1 MSAGQSDDAMRR
13 RCLVLDKQRL
23 ADVDEKHARV
33 RTLLTASGADALLL
47 QDPAN
52 IAWFTAGADPAR
64 SAAEGCQTSL
74 FVTDDARLFATNAVD
89 SAQLFEREAFG
100 LGFQLKQREWFQPH
114 CALVEDLCRGRKMV
128 SDSGFEGTRSVAKDV
143 VRLRRPLTDLEVDRI
158 RRLSKVLVHAVEIS
172 AGHIRP
178 GVSEASVAGEL
189 SHRLIRRTVMPVR
202 IQVCADG
209 RNVRYRHWSYS
220 EDPIESY
227 ATISCV
233 AKRWGLH
240 VAVSR
245 TVCLNQVPE
254 ELWAAHQKAVLI
266 HATGMYFSRAGQQL
280 KDIWRKVR
288 RIYDKFGMPTEW
300 QLADQAEIIGY
311 RAMEHQLTPDSDYEL
326 EAPTAMYWHP
336 GVSASVTG
344 DTILVLPGGCEIV
357 TRSAVWPQLRVQ
369 VKGHD
374 VPCCGLL
381 LIQEDSAPE
390 ICEKNSPEKTAALFM
405 GLHLPDDDT
414 DGSRMDSIWELDMS
428 LHPSVF
434 EESETRPNQTARAET
449 SDRTAVPERSRAG
462 CRFP

>member
-1 MSAGQSDDAMRR
+1 MSAGQSDEAVRR
-13 RCLVLDKQRL
+13 RCLVLDKHRL

-33 RTLLTASGADALLL
+33 RTLLEATGADALLL
-47 QDPAN
+47 QDHAN

-64 SAAEGCQTSL
+64 YTMEGCQTSL

-114 CALVEDLCRGRKMV
+114 AALVEDLCRGRKVV
-128 SDSGFEGTRSVAKDV
+128 SDSGVEGTRNVVKDI
-143 VRLRRPLTDLEVDRI
+143 VRLRQPLTDLEVDRI

-189 SHRLIRRTVMPVR
+189 SHRLIRRTVTPVR

-209 RNVRYRHWSYS
+209 RNIRYRHWSYS

-227 ATISCV
+227 ATVSCI

-254 ELWAAHQKAVLI
+254 ELWEAHKKAVLI
-266 HATGMYFSRAGQQL
+266 HATGMYFSRTGQKL
-280 KDIWRKVR
+280 KDVWPKVR
-288 RIYDKFGMPTEW
+288 RIYDKLGMPTEW

-311 RAMEHQLTPDSDYEL
+311 RAMEHQLTPDSEYEL
-326 EAPTAMYWHP
+326 QAPTAMYWHP
-336 GVSASVTG
+336 GIEAALPG
-344 DTILVLPGGCEIV
+344 DTILIMPGGCEIV
-357 TRSAVWPQLRVQ
+357 TKSSVWPQLRVQ

-374 VPCCGLL
+374 VSCCGLL
-381 LIQEDSAPE
+381 LIRD
-390 ICEKNSPEKTAALFM
+390 EKTAETSERDDAAKTPGVFA
-405 GLHLPDDDT
+405 GLELPDDDS

-428 LHPSVF
+428 SHQSVF
-434 EESETRPNQTARAET
+434 DESESEYSEESVL
-449 SDRTAVPERSRAG
+449 D
-462 CRFP
+462 

>member
-1 MSAGQSDDAMRR
+1 MSAGQSDEAVRR
-13 RCLVLDKQRL
+13 RCLVLDKHRL

-33 RTLLTASGADALLL
+33 RTLLEATGADALLL
-47 QDPAN
+47 QDHAN

-64 SAAEGCQTSL
+64 CTMEGCQTSL

-114 CALVEDLCRGRKMV
+114 AALVEDLCRGRKVV
-128 SDSGFEGTRSVAKDV
+128 SDSGVEGTRNVVKDI
-143 VRLRRPLTDLEVDRI
+143 VRLRQPLTDLEVDRI

-189 SHRLIRRTVMPVR
+189 SHRLIRRTVTPVR

-209 RNVRYRHWSYS
+209 RNIRYRHWSYS

-227 ATISCV
+227 ATVSCI

-254 ELWAAHQKAVLI
+254 ELWEAHKKAVLI
-266 HATGMYFSRAGQQL
+266 HATGMYFSRTGQKL
-280 KDIWRKVR
+280 KDVWPKVR
-288 RIYDKFGMPTEW
+288 RIYDKLGMPTEW

-311 RAMEHQLTPDSDYEL
+311 RAMEHQLTPDSEYEL
-326 EAPTAMYWHP
+326 QAPTAMYWHP
-336 GVSASVTG
+336 GIEAALPG
-344 DTILVLPGGCEIV
+344 DTILIMPGGCEIV
-357 TRSAVWPQLRVQ
+357 TKSSVWPQLRVQ

-374 VPCCGLL
+374 VSCCGLL
-381 LIQEDSAPE
+381 LIRD
-390 ICEKNSPEKTAALFM
+390 EKTAETSERDDAAKTPGVFA
-405 GLHLPDDDT
+405 GLELPDDDS

-428 LHPSVF
+428 SHQSVF
-434 EESETRPNQTARAET
+434 DESESEYSEESVL
-449 SDRTAVPERSRAG
+449 D
-462 CRFP
+462 

>member
-1 MSAGQSDDAMRR
+1 MSAGEVDDAMRR

-33 RTLLTASGADALLL
+33 RTLLTAVGADALLL
-47 QDPAN
+47 QDHAN
-52 IAWFTAGADPAR
+52 IAWFAAGADPAR
-64 SAAEGCQTSL
+64 CMAEGCQTSL

-114 CALVEDLCRGRKMV
+114 SALVEDLCRGRKVV
-128 SDSGFEGTRSVAKDV
+128 SDSGVDGIRSVAKDV
-143 VRLRRPLTDLEVDRI
+143 ARLRQPLTELEVDRI

-189 SHRLIRRTVMPVR
+189 SHRLIRRTVTPVR

-227 ATISCV
+227 ATVSCV

-245 TVCLNQVPE
+245 TVCLNQVPDA
-254 ELWAAHQKAVLI
+254 LWAAHQKAVLM
-266 HATGMYFSRAGQQL
+266 HATGMYFSRTGQRL
-280 KDIWRKVR
+280 KDIWPKVR
-288 RIYDKFGMPTEW
+288 RIYDKSGMPTEW

-311 RAMEHQLTPDSDYEL
+311 RAMEHQLTPDSEYEL
-326 EAPTAMYWHP
+326 VAPTAMHWHP
-336 GVSASVTG
+336 GVNAALTG
-344 DTILVLPGGCEIV
+344 DTILVMPGGCEIV

-369 VKGHD
+369 VKHHN
-374 VPCCGLL
+374 VSCCGLL
-381 LIQEDSAPE
+381 LIQ
-390 ICEKNSPEKTAALFM
+390 NEKTQKKNRDDEAAKTPELFA
-405 GLHLPDDDT
+405 GLNLPDDDS

-428 LHPSVF
+428 AHQSVF
-434 EESETRPNQTARAET
+434 GKSESEYSEQ
-449 SDRTAVPERSRAG
+449 SVLD
-462 CRFP
+462 

>member
-1 MSAGQSDDAMRR
+1 MSAGQSDEAVRR
-13 RCLVLDKQRL
+13 RCLVLDKHRL

-33 RTLLTASGADALLL
+33 RTLLEATGADALLL
-47 QDPAN
+47 QDHAN

-64 SAAEGCQTSL
+64 CTMEGCQTSL

-114 CALVEDLCRGRKMV
+114 AALVEDLCRGRKVV
-128 SDSGFEGTRSVAKDV
+128 SDSGVEGTRNVAKDI
-143 VRLRRPLTDLEVDRI
+143 VRLRQPLTDLEVDRI

-189 SHRLIRRTVMPVR
+189 SHRLIRRTVTPVR

-209 RNVRYRHWSYS
+209 RNIRYRHWSYS

-227 ATISCV
+227 ATVSCI

-254 ELWAAHQKAVLI
+254 ELWEAHKKAVLI
-266 HATGMYFSRAGQQL
+266 HATGMYFSRTGQKL
-280 KDIWRKVR
+280 KDVWPKVR
-288 RIYDKFGMPTEW
+288 RIYDKLGMPTEW

-311 RAMEHQLTPDSDYEL
+311 RAMEHQLTPDSEYEL
-326 EAPTAMYWHP
+326 QAPTAMYWHP
-336 GVSASVTG
+336 GIEAALPG
-344 DTILVLPGGCEIV
+344 DTILIMPGGCEIV
-357 TRSAVWPQLRVQ
+357 TKSSVWPQLRVQ

-374 VPCCGLL
+374 VSCCGLL
-381 LIQEDSAPE
+381 LIRD
-390 ICEKNSPEKTAALFM
+390 EKTAETSERDDAAKTPGVFA
-405 GLHLPDDDT
+405 GLELPDDDS

-428 LHPSVF
+428 SHQSVF
-434 EESETRPNQTARAET
+434 DESESEYSEESVL
-449 SDRTAVPERSRAG
+449 D
-462 CRFP
+462 

>member
-1 MSAGQSDDAMRR
+1 MSAGQSDEAVRR

-33 RTLLTASGADALLL
+33 RTLLAATGADALLL
-47 QDPAN
+47 QDHAN

-64 SAAEGCQTSL
+64 CTIEGCQTSL
-74 FVTDDARLFATNAVD
+74 FVTEDARLFATNAVD

-114 CALVEDLCRGRKMV
+114 AALVEDLCRGRKVV
-128 SDSGFEGTRSVAKDV
+128 SDSGVEGTRNVAKDI
-143 VRLRRPLTDLEVDRI
+143 VRLRQPLTDLEVDRI

-172 AGHIRP
+172 AGHIRR

-189 SHRLIRRTVMPVR
+189 SHRLIRRTVTPVR

-209 RNVRYRHWSYS
+209 RNIRYRHWSYS
-220 EDPIESY
+220 EDPIEQY
-227 ATISCV
+227 ATVSCI

-254 ELWAAHQKAVLI
+254 ELWEAHKKAVLM
-266 HATGMYFSRAGQQL
+266 HATGMYFSRTGRKL
-280 KDIWRKVR
+280 KDVWSKVR

-311 RAMEHQLTPDSDYEL
+311 RAMEHQLTPDSEYEL
-326 EAPTAMYWHP
+326 QAPTAMYWHP
-336 GVSASVTG
+336 GIGAALAG
-344 DTILVLPGGCEIV
+344 DTILIMPGGCEIV
-357 TRSAVWPQLRVQ
+357 TKSSVWPQLRVQ

-374 VPCCGLL
+374 VSCCGLL
-381 LIQEDSAPE
+381 LIRD
-390 ICEKNSPEKTAALFM
+390 EKAAETSHREEAAKTPSIFT
-405 GLHLPDDDT
+405 GLNLPDDDS
-414 DGSRMDSIWELDMS
+414 DGSRMDSIWEMDLS
-428 LHPSVF
+428 SHQSVF
-434 EESETRPNQTARAET
+434 DESESEYSEESVL
-449 SDRTAVPERSRAG
+449 D
-462 CRFP
+462 

>member
-1 MSAGQSDDAMRR
+1 MSAGQADDAMRR
-13 RCLVLDKQRL
+13 RCLILDKQRL
-23 ADVDEKHARV
+23 TDVDEKHARV

-47 QDPAN
+47 QDHAN

-64 SAAEGCQTSL
+64 CMAEGCQTSL

-114 CALVEDLCRGRKMV
+114 GALVEDLCRGRKVV

-143 VRLRRPLTDLEVDRI
+143 VRLRLPLTDLEVDRI
-158 RRLSKVLVHAVEIS
+158 QRLSKVLVHAVEIS
-172 AGHIRP
+172 ASHIRP
-178 GVSEASVAGEL
+178 GVTEASVAGEL
-189 SHRLIRRTVMPVR
+189 SHRLIRHTVTPVR

-209 RNVRYRHWSYS
+209 RNMRYRHWSYS

-227 ATISCV
+227 ATVSCV

-254 ELWAAHQKAVLI
+254 ELWEAHQKAVLM
-266 HATGMYFSRAGQQL
+266 HATGMYFSRTGRQL
-280 KDIWRKVR
+280 KEIWPKVR
-288 RIYDKFGMPTEW
+288 RIYDKFGMSTEW

-311 RAMEHQLTPDSDYEL
+311 RAMEHQLTPESEYEL
-326 EAPTAMYWHP
+326 QAPTAMHWHP
-336 GVSASVTG
+336 GVNAALAG
-344 DTILVLPGGCEIV
+344 DTILVMPGGCEIV

-369 VKGHD
+369 VKSHD

-381 LIQEDSAPE
+381 LIRDSQVQDVVADGRPN
-390 ICEKNSPEKTAALFM
+390 NSEALFT
-405 GLHLPDDDT
+405 GFSLADDDA
-414 DGSRMDSIWELDMS
+414 DGSRLDSIWELDIS
-428 LHPSVF
+428 TNQSVF
-434 EESETRPNQTARAET
+434 EECEAEY
-449 SDRTAVPERSRAG
+449 SKQSVLD
-462 CRFP
+462 

>member
-1 MSAGQSDDAMRR
+1 MGAGQADDAMRR

-33 RTLLTASGADALLL
+33 RTLLTAAGADALLL

-64 SAAEGCQTSL
+64 CTAEGCQTSL

-114 CALVEDLCRGRKMV
+114 GALVEDLCRGRKVV

-172 AGHIRP
+172 AGHIRR
-178 GVSEASVAGEL
+178 GVTEASVAGEL
-189 SHRLIRRTVMPVR
+189 SHRLIRRTVTPVR

-209 RNVRYRHWSYS
+209 RNIRYRHWSYG
-220 EDPIESY
+220 EDTIESY
-227 ATISCV
+227 ATVSCV

-254 ELWAAHQKAVLI
+254 ELWVAHQKAVLI
-266 HATGMYFSRAGQQL
+266 HATGMYFSRTGQQL
-280 KDIWRKVR
+280 KEIWPKVR
-288 RIYDKFGMPTEW
+288 RIYDKCGMPTEW

-311 RAMEHQLTPDSDYEL
+311 RAMEHQLTPDSEYEL
-326 EAPTAMYWHP
+326 QAPTAMYWHP
-336 GVSASVTG
+336 GVNAALTG
-344 DTILVLPGGCEIV
+344 DTILVMPGGCEIV

-369 VKGHD
+369 VKRHD
-374 VPCCGLL
+374 VSCCGLL
-381 LIQEDSAPE
+381 LIRD
-390 ICEKNSPEKTAALFM
+390 EKAHEKSSVADAAKTPALFT
-405 GLHLPDDDT
+405 GLNLPDDDA
-414 DGSRMDSIWELDMS
+414 DAARMDSIWELEIS
-428 LHPSVF
+428 AHQSVL
-434 EESETRPNQTARAET
+434 EESETAYSEQ
-449 SDRTAVPERSRAG
+449 SVLD
-462 CRFP
+462 

>member
-1 MSAGQSDDAMRR
+1 MSAGEVDDAMRR

-33 RTLLTASGADALLL
+33 RTLLTAVGADALLL
-47 QDPAN
+47 QDHAN
-52 IAWFTAGADPAR
+52 IAWFAAGADPAR
-64 SAAEGCQTSL
+64 CMAEGCQTSL

-114 CALVEDLCRGRKMV
+114 SALVEDLCRGRKVV
-128 SDSGFEGTRSVAKDV
+128 SDSGVDGIRSVAKDV
-143 VRLRRPLTDLEVDRI
+143 ARLRQPLTELEVDRI

-189 SHRLIRRTVMPVR
+189 SHRLIRRTVTPVR

-227 ATISCV
+227 ATVSCV

-245 TVCLNQVPE
+245 TVCLNQVPDA
-254 ELWAAHQKAVLI
+254 LWAAHQKAVLM
-266 HATGMYFSRAGQQL
+266 HATGMYFSRTGQRL
-280 KDIWRKVR
+280 KDIWPKVR
-288 RIYDKFGMPTEW
+288 RIYDKSGMPTEW

-311 RAMEHQLTPDSDYEL
+311 RAMEHQLTPDSEYEL
-326 EAPTAMYWHP
+326 VAPTAMHWHP
-336 GVSASVTG
+336 GVNAALTG
-344 DTILVLPGGCEIV
+344 DTILVMPGGCEIV

-369 VKGHD
+369 VKHHN
-374 VPCCGLL
+374 VSCCGLL
-381 LIQEDSAPE
+381 LIQ
-390 ICEKNSPEKTAALFM
+390 NEKTQKKNRDDEAAKTPELFA
-405 GLHLPDDDT
+405 GLNLPDDDS

-428 LHPSVF
+428 AHQSVYGKS
-434 EESETRPNQTARAET
+434 ESEYSEQ
-449 SDRTAVPERSRAG
+449 SVLD
-462 CRFP
+462 

>member
-1 MSAGQSDDAMRR
+1 MSAGQSDDAVRR

-33 RTLLTASGADALLL
+33 RTLLAATGADALLL
-47 QDPAN
+47 QDHAN

-64 SAAEGCQTSL
+64 CTIEGCQTSL

-114 CALVEDLCRGRKMV
+114 AALVEDLCRGRKVV
-128 SDSGFEGTRSVAKDV
+128 SDSGIEGTRNVAKDV
-143 VRLRRPLTDLEVDRI
+143 VRLRQPLTDLEVDRI

-172 AGHIRP
+172 VGHIRV

-189 SHRLIRRTVMPVR
+189 SHRLIRHTVTPVR

-209 RNVRYRHWSYS
+209 RNIRYRHWSYS

-227 ATISCV
+227 ATVSCI

-254 ELWAAHQKAVLI
+254 ELWEAHKKAVLM
-266 HATGMYFSRAGQQL
+266 HATGMYFSRTGQRL
-280 KDIWRKVR
+280 KDVWPKVR

-311 RAMEHQLTPDSDYEL
+311 RAMEHQLTPDSEYEL
-326 EAPTAMYWHP
+326 QAPTAMYWHP
-336 GVSASVTG
+336 GIGAALAG
-344 DTILVLPGGCEIV
+344 DTILIMPGGCEIV
-357 TRSAVWPQLRVQ
+357 TKSSVWPQLRVQ

-374 VPCCGLL
+374 VSCCGLL
-381 LIQEDSAPE
+381 LIRN
-390 ICEKNSPEKTAALFM
+390 EKAAETSRSEEAVQTPAIFT
-405 GLHLPDDDT
+405 GLHLPDDDS

-428 LHPSVF
+428 SHQSVF
-434 EESETRPNQTARAET
+434 DESESEYSEESVL
-449 SDRTAVPERSRAG
+449 D
-462 CRFP
+462 

>member
-1 MSAGQSDDAMRR
+1 MSEGRADDAMRR
-13 RCLVLDKQRL
+13 RCLILDKQRL
-23 ADVDEKHARV
+23 TDVDEKHARV
-33 RTLLTASGADALLL
+33 RKLLAASGADALLL
-47 QDPAN
+47 QDHAN

-64 SAAEGCQTSL
+64 CMAEGCQTSL

-114 CALVEDLCRGRKMV
+114 GALVEDLCRGRKVV

-143 VRLRRPLTDLEVDRI
+143 VQLRLPLTDLEVDRI

-178 GVSEASVAGEL
+178 GVTEASVAGEL
-189 SHRLIRRTVMPVR
+189 SHRLIRRTVTPVR

-209 RNVRYRHWSYS
+209 RNMRYRHWSYS

-227 ATISCV
+227 ATVSCV

-254 ELWAAHQKAVLI
+254 ELWAAHQKAVLM
-266 HATGMYFSRAGQQL
+266 HATGMYFSRTGRQL
-280 KDIWRKVR
+280 KEIWPKVR
-288 RIYDKFGMPTEW
+288 RIYDKFGMSTEW

-311 RAMEHQLTPDSDYEL
+311 RAMEHQLTPDSEYEL
-326 EAPTAMYWHP
+326 QAPAAMYWHP
-336 GVSASVTG
+336 GVNAALTG
-344 DTILVLPGGCEIV
+344 DTILVMPGGCEIV

-374 VPCCGLL
+374 VSCCGLL
-381 LIQEDSAPE
+381 LIRD
-390 ICEKNSPEKTAALFM
+390 EKTKEKSR
-405 GLHLPDDDT
+405 DDDAANT
-414 DGSRMDSIWELDMS
+414 PSLLAGLNFLDDDADGSRMDSVWELDMS
-428 LHPSVF
+428 AQQSVF
-434 EESETRPNQTARAET
+434 EESETEYSGQSVLE
-449 SDRTAVPERSRAG
+449 
-462 CRFP
+462 

>member
-1 MSAGQSDDAMRR
+1 MSAGQSDEAVRR

-33 RTLLTASGADALLL
+33 RTLLAATGADALLL
-47 QDPAN
+47 QDHAN

-64 SAAEGCQTSL
+64 CTMEGCQTSL

-114 CALVEDLCRGRKMV
+114 AALVEDLCQGRKVV
-128 SDSGFEGTRSVAKDV
+128 SDSGIEGTRNVAKDI
-143 VRLRRPLTDLEVDRI
+143 VRLRQPLTDLEVDRV

-189 SHRLIRRTVMPVR
+189 SHRLIRRTVTPVR

-227 ATISCV
+227 ATVSCI

-254 ELWAAHQKAVLI
+254 ELWDAHKKAVLI
-266 HATGMYFSRAGQQL
+266 HATGMYFSRTGHKL
-280 KDIWRKVR
+280 KDVWPKVR

-311 RAMEHQLTPDSDYEL
+311 RAMEHQLTPYSEYEL
-326 EAPTAMYWHP
+326 QAPTAMYWHP
-336 GVSASVTG
+336 GIGAALPG
-344 DTILVLPGGCEIV
+344 DTILVMPGGCEIV
-357 TRSAVWPQLRVQ
+357 TKSSAWPQLRVQ

-374 VPCCGLL
+374 VSCCGLL
-381 LIQEDSAPE
+381 LIRD
-390 ICEKNSPEKTAALFM
+390 EKMAETSRTEEAVKTPAIFA
-405 GLHLPDDDT
+405 GLDLPDDDS

-428 LHPSVF
+428 SHQSVF
-434 EESETRPNQTARAET
+434 DESESECSEESVL
-449 SDRTAVPERSRAG
+449 D
-462 CRFP
+462 

>member
-1 MSAGQSDDAMRR
+1 MSAGQSDEAVRR
-13 RCLVLDKQRL
+13 RCLVLDKHRL

-33 RTLLTASGADALLL
+33 RTLLAATGADALLL
-47 QDPAN
+47 QDHAN

-64 SAAEGCQTSL
+64 CTMEGCQTSL

-114 CALVEDLCRGRKMV
+114 AALVEDLCRGRKVV
-128 SDSGFEGTRSVAKDV
+128 SDSGVEGTRNVAKDI
-143 VRLRRPLTDLEVDRI
+143 VRLRQPLTDLEMDRI

-189 SHRLIRRTVMPVR
+189 SHRLIRRTVTPVR

-209 RNVRYRHWSYS
+209 RNIRYRHWSYS

-227 ATISCV
+227 ATVSCI

-254 ELWAAHQKAVLI
+254 ELWEAHKKAVLI
-266 HATGMYFSRAGQQL
+266 HATGMYFSRTGQKL
-280 KDIWRKVR
+280 KDVWPKVR
-288 RIYDKFGMPTEW
+288 RIYDKLGMPTEW

-311 RAMEHQLTPDSDYEL
+311 RAMEHQLTPDSEYEL
-326 EAPTAMYWHP
+326 QAPTAMYWHP
-336 GVSASVTG
+336 GIEAALPG
-344 DTILVLPGGCEIV
+344 DTILIMPGGCEIV
-357 TRSAVWPQLRVQ
+357 TKSSVWPQLRVQ

-374 VPCCGLL
+374 VSCCGLL
-381 LIQEDSAPE
+381 LLRD
-390 ICEKNSPEKTAALFM
+390 EKTAETSERDDAAKTPGVFA
-405 GLHLPDDDT
+405 GLELPDDDS

-428 LHPSVF
+428 SHQSVF
-434 EESETRPNQTARAET
+434 DESESEYSEESVL
-449 SDRTAVPERSRAG
+449 D
-462 CRFP
+462 

>member
-1 MSAGQSDDAMRR
+1 MSAGQTDDAMRR

-33 RTLLTASGADALLL
+33 RSLLIAAGADALLL

-52 IAWFTAGADPAR
+52 IAWFTAGADLAR
-64 SAAEGCQTSL
+64 CTAEGCQTSL

-114 CALVEDLCRGRKMV
+114 GALVEDLCRGRRVV

-143 VRLRRPLTDLEVDRI
+143 VRLRRPLTELEVDRI

-178 GVSEASVAGEL
+178 GVTEASVAGEL
-189 SHRLIRRTVMPVR
+189 SHRLIRRTVTPVR

-209 RNVRYRHWSYS
+209 RNIRYRHWSYS

-227 ATISCV
+227 ATVSCV

-254 ELWAAHQKAVLI
+254 ELWAAHQKAVLM
-266 HATGMYFSRAGQQL
+266 HATGMYFSRTGRQL
-280 KDIWRKVR
+280 KEIWPKVR

-311 RAMEHQLTPDSDYEL
+311 RAMEHQLTPDSEFEL
-326 EAPTAMYWHP
+326 QAPTAMYWHP
-336 GVSASVTG
+336 GVNAALTG
-344 DTILVLPGGCEIV
+344 DTILVMPGGCEIV

-369 VKGHD
+369 VKRHD
-374 VPCCGLL
+374 VSCCGLL
-381 LIQEDSAPE
+381 LIRD
-390 ICEKNSPEKTAALFM
+390 EKTQDKGNSEDAEQTPSHFA
-405 GLHLPDDDT
+405 GLNFPDDDS

-428 LHPSVF
+428 AHQSVF
-434 EESETRPNQTARAET
+434 EESESEYSEQ
-449 SDRTAVPERSRAG
+449 SVLD
-462 CRFP
+462 

>member
-1 MSAGQSDDAMRR
+1 MNAGQSDDAMRR

-47 QDPAN
+47 QDNAN

-64 SAAEGCQTSL
+64 CTAEGCQTSL

-114 CALVEDLCRGRKMV
+114 GALVEDLCRGRKVV
-128 SDSGFEGTRSVAKDV
+128 SDSGVEGTRSVAKDV
-143 VRLRRPLTDLEVDRI
+143 ARLRQPLTELEVDRI

-189 SHRLIRRTVMPVR
+189 SNRLIRRTVTPVR

-209 RNVRYRHWSYS
+209 RNIRYRHWSYS

-227 ATISCV
+227 ATVSCV

-254 ELWAAHQKAVLI
+254 ELWAAHQKAVLM
-266 HATGMYFSRAGQQL
+266 HATGMYFSRTGRQL
-280 KDIWRKVR
+280 KEIWPKVR

-311 RAMEHQLTPDSDYEL
+311 RAMEHQLTPDSEFEL
-326 EAPTAMYWHP
+326 QAPTAMYWHP
-336 GVSASVTG
+336 GVNAALTG
-344 DTILVLPGGCEIV
+344 DTILVMPGGGEIV

-369 VKGHD
+369 VKRHD
-374 VPCCGLL
+374 VSCCGLL
-381 LIQEDSAPE
+381 LIRDGKSQEKDSSDDA
-390 ICEKNSPEKTAALFM
+390 KKTPSHFA
-405 GLHLPDDDT
+405 GLNLPDDDS
-414 DGSRMDSIWELDMS
+414 DGSRMDSIWELDMFA
-428 LHPSVF
+428 HQSVF
-434 EESETRPNQTARAET
+434 EESESEYSEQ
-449 SDRTAVPERSRAG
+449 SVLD
-462 CRFP
+462 

>member
-1 MSAGQSDDAMRR
+1 MNAGQSDDAVRR

-33 RTLLTASGADALLL
+33 RTLLAATGADALLL
-47 QDPAN
+47 QDHAN

-64 SAAEGCQTSL
+64 CTMEGCQTSL
-74 FVTDDARLFATNAVD
+74 FVTEDARLFATNAVD

-114 CALVEDLCRGRKMV
+114 AALVEDLCRGRKVV
-128 SDSGFEGTRSVAKDV
+128 SDSGIEGTRNVARDI
-143 VRLRRPLTDLEVDRI
+143 VRLRQPLTDLEVDRI

-189 SHRLIRRTVMPVR
+189 SHRLIRRTITPVR

-209 RNVRYRHWSYS
+209 RNIRYRHWSYS

-227 ATISCV
+227 ATVSCI

-254 ELWAAHQKAVLI
+254 ELWEAHKKAVLI
-266 HATGMYFSRAGQQL
+266 HATGMYFSRTGQKL
-280 KDIWRKVR
+280 KDVWPKVR

-311 RAMEHQLTPDSDYEL
+311 RAMEHQLTPDSEYVL
-326 EAPTAMYWHP
+326 QAPTAMYWHP
-336 GVSASVTG
+336 GIGAALPG
-344 DTILVLPGGCEIV
+344 DTILIMPGGCEIV
-357 TRSAVWPQLRVQ
+357 TKSSVWPQLRVQ
-369 VKGHD
+369 IKGHD
-374 VPCCGLL
+374 VSCCGLL
-381 LIQEDSAPE
+381 LIRD
-390 ICEKNSPEKTAALFM
+390 EKAAETSRNEEAVKTPAIFA
-405 GLHLPDDDT
+405 GLDIPDDDSA
-414 DGSRMDSIWELDMS
+414 GSRMDSIWELDMS
-428 LHPSVF
+428 SHQSVF
-434 EESETRPNQTARAET
+434 DESESEYSEESVL
-449 SDRTAVPERSRAG
+449 D
-462 CRFP
+462 

>member
-1 MSAGQSDDAMRR
+1 MSAGQSDEAVRR
-13 RCLVLDKQRL
+13 RCLVLDKHRL

-33 RTLLTASGADALLL
+33 RTLLEATGADALLL
-47 QDPAN
+47 QDHAN

-64 SAAEGCQTSL
+64 YTMEGCQTSL

-114 CALVEDLCRGRKMV
+114 AALVEDLCRGRKVV
-128 SDSGFEGTRSVAKDV
+128 SDSGVEGTRNVAKDI
-143 VRLRRPLTDLEVDRI
+143 VRLRQPLTDLEVDRI

-189 SHRLIRRTVMPVR
+189 SHRLIRRTVTPVR

-209 RNVRYRHWSYS
+209 RNIRYRHWSYS

-227 ATISCV
+227 ATVSCI

-254 ELWAAHQKAVLI
+254 ELWEAHKKAVLI
-266 HATGMYFSRAGQQL
+266 HATGMYFSRTGQKL
-280 KDIWRKVR
+280 KDVWPKVR
-288 RIYDKFGMPTEW
+288 RIYDKLGMPTEW

-311 RAMEHQLTPDSDYEL
+311 RAMEHQLTPDSEYEL
-326 EAPTAMYWHP
+326 QAPTAMYWHP
-336 GVSASVTG
+336 GIEAALPG
-344 DTILVLPGGCEIV
+344 DTILIMPGGCEIV
-357 TRSAVWPQLRVQ
+357 TKSSVWPQLRVQ

-374 VPCCGLL
+374 VSCCGLL
-381 LIQEDSAPE
+381 LIRD
-390 ICEKNSPEKTAALFM
+390 EKTAETSERDDAAKTPGVFA
-405 GLHLPDDDT
+405 GLELPDDDS

-428 LHPSVF
+428 SHQSVF
-434 EESETRPNQTARAET
+434 DESESEYSEESVL
-449 SDRTAVPERSRAG
+449 D
-462 CRFP
+462 

>member
-1 MSAGQSDDAMRR
+1 MNAGQADDAMRR

-33 RTLLTASGADALLL
+33 RSLLTASGADALLL

-64 SAAEGCQTSL
+64 CMAEGCQTSL

-114 CALVEDLCRGRKMV
+114 SALVEDLCRGRKVV
-128 SDSGFEGTRSVAKDV
+128 SDSGFDGTRSVTQDV
-143 VRLRRPLTDLEVDRI
+143 VRLRRPLTELEVDRI

-189 SHRLIRRTVMPVR
+189 SHRLIRRTVTPVR

-209 RNVRYRHWSYS
+209 RNIRYRHWAYS

-227 ATISCV
+227 ATVSCV

-254 ELWAAHQKAVLI
+254 ELWSAHQKAVLI
-266 HATGMYFSRAGQQL
+266 HATGMYFSRTGRKL
-280 KDIWRKVR
+280 KEIWPKVR

-326 EAPTAMYWHP
+326 QAPTAMYWHP
-336 GVSASVTG
+336 GVNAALPG
-344 DTILVLPGGCEIV
+344 DTVLVMPGGCEIV
-357 TRSAVWPQLRVQ
+357 TRSATWPQLRVQ

-374 VPCCGLL
+374 VSCCGVL
-381 LIQEDSAPE
+381 LIRAENTQALPRAVDAPQT
-390 ICEKNSPEKTAALFM
+390 SSLFA
-405 GLHLPDDDT
+405 GLNLPDDDA
-414 DGSRMDSIWELDMS
+414 DSSRLDSIWELDMS
-428 LHPSVF
+428 SHQSVF
-434 EESETRPNQTARAET
+434 EESDSAYSEQ
-449 SDRTAVPERSRAG
+449 SVLD
-462 CRFP
+462 

>member
-1 MSAGQSDDAMRR
+1 MSAGEVDDAMRR

-33 RTLLTASGADALLL
+33 RTLLTAVGADALLL
-47 QDPAN
+47 QDHAN

-64 SAAEGCQTSL
+64 CMAEGCQTSL

-114 CALVEDLCRGRKMV
+114 SALVEDLCRGRKV
-128 SDSGFEGTRSVAKDV
+128 VCDSGVDGIRSVAKDV
-143 VRLRRPLTDLEVDRI
+143 ARLRQPLTELEVDRI

-189 SHRLIRRTVMPVR
+189 SHRLIRRTVTPVR

-227 ATISCV
+227 ATVSCV

-245 TVCLNQVPE
+245 TVCLNQVPDA
-254 ELWAAHQKAVLI
+254 LWAAHQKAVLM
-266 HATGMYFSRAGQQL
+266 HATGMYFSRTGQRL
-280 KDIWRKVR
+280 KDIWPKVR
-288 RIYDKFGMPTEW
+288 RIYDKSGMSTEW

-311 RAMEHQLTPDSDYEL
+311 RAMEHQLTPDSEYEL
-326 EAPTAMYWHP
+326 VAPTAMHWHP
-336 GVSASVTG
+336 GVNAALTG
-344 DTILVLPGGCEIV
+344 DTILVMPGGCEIV

-369 VKGHD
+369 VKHHD
-374 VPCCGLL
+374 VSCCGLL
-381 LIQEDSAPE
+381 LIQ
-390 ICEKNSPEKTAALFM
+390 NEKTQKKNRDDEAAKTPELFA
-405 GLHLPDDDT
+405 GLNLPDDDS

-428 LHPSVF
+428 AHQSVYGKS
-434 EESETRPNQTARAET
+434 ESEYSEQ
-449 SDRTAVPERSRAG
+449 SVLD
-462 CRFP
+462 

>member
-1 MSAGQSDDAMRR
+1 MSEGRADDAMRR
-13 RCLVLDKQRL
+13 RCLILDKQRL
-23 ADVDEKHARV
+23 TDVDEKHARV
-33 RTLLTASGADALLL
+33 RKLLAASGADALLL
-47 QDPAN
+47 QDHAN

-64 SAAEGCQTSL
+64 CMAEGCQTSL

-114 CALVEDLCRGRKMV
+114 GALVEDLCRGRKVV

-143 VRLRRPLTDLEVDRI
+143 VQLRLPLTDLEVDRI

-178 GVSEASVAGEL
+178 GVTEASVAGEL
-189 SHRLIRRTVMPVR
+189 SHRLIRRTVTPVR

-209 RNVRYRHWSYS
+209 RNMRYRHWSYS

-227 ATISCV
+227 ATVSCV

-254 ELWAAHQKAVLI
+254 ELWAAHQKAVLM
-266 HATGMYFSRAGQQL
+266 HASGMYFSRTGRQL
-280 KDIWRKVR
+280 KEIWPKVR
-288 RIYDKFGMPTEW
+288 RIYDKFGMSTEW

-311 RAMEHQLTPDSDYEL
+311 RAMEHQLTPDSEYEL
-326 EAPTAMYWHP
+326 QAPAAMYWHP
-336 GVSASVTG
+336 GVNAALTG
-344 DTILVLPGGCEIV
+344 DTILVMPGGCEIV

-374 VPCCGLL
+374 VSCCGLL
-381 LIQEDSAPE
+381 LIRD
-390 ICEKNSPEKTAALFM
+390 EKTKEKSR
-405 GLHLPDDDT
+405 DDDAANT
-414 DGSRMDSIWELDMS
+414 PSLLAGLNFLDDDADGSRMDSVWELDMS
-428 LHPSVF
+428 AQQSVF
-434 EESETRPNQTARAET
+434 EESETEYSGQSVLE
-449 SDRTAVPERSRAG
+449 
-462 CRFP
+462 

>member
-1 MSAGQSDDAMRR
+1 MSAGEVDDAVRR

-33 RTLLTASGADALLL
+33 RKLLTAAGADALLL
-47 QDPAN
+47 QDHAN

-64 SAAEGCQTSL
+64 CTPEGCQTSL

-114 CALVEDLCRGRKMV
+114 AKLVEDLCRGRKV
-128 SDSGFEGTRSVAKDV
+128 ISDSGVEGTRSVAQDV
-143 VRLRRPLTDLEVDRI
+143 ARLRQPLTDLEVDRI

-189 SHRLIRRTVMPVR
+189 SNRLIRRTVTPVR

-227 ATISCV
+227 ATVSCV

-254 ELWAAHQKAVLI
+254 QVWAAHQKAVLM
-266 HATGMYFSRAGQQL
+266 HATGIYFSRTGEQL
-280 KDIWRKVR
+280 KDIWPKVR

-311 RAMEHQLTPDSDYEL
+311 RAMEHQLTPDSEHEL
-326 EAPTAMYWHP
+326 VAPTAIYWHP
-336 GVSASVTG
+336 GVNAALMG
-344 DTILVLPGGCEIV
+344 DTILVMPGGCEIV

-369 VKGHD
+369 VKRHD
-374 VPCCGLL
+374 VSCCGLL
-381 LIQEDSAPE
+381 LIQHEKTQ
-390 ICEKNSPEKTAALFM
+390 EKNRDDELAKTPPLFA
-405 GLHLPDDDT
+405 GLHLPDDES
-414 DGSRMDSIWELDMS
+414 DGSRMDSIWELDMTV
-428 LHPSVF
+428 H
-434 EESETRPNQTARAET
+434 
-449 SDRTAVPERSRAG
+449 
-462 CRFP
+462 

>member
-1 MSAGQSDDAMRR
+1 MSEGRADDAMRR
-13 RCLVLDKQRL
+13 RCLILDKQRL
-23 ADVDEKHARV
+23 TDVDEKHARV
-33 RTLLTASGADALLL
+33 RKLLAASGADALLL
-47 QDPAN
+47 QDHAN

-64 SAAEGCQTSL
+64 CMAEGCQTSL

-114 CALVEDLCRGRKMV
+114 GALVEDLCRGRKVV

-143 VRLRRPLTDLEVDRI
+143 VQLRLPLTDLEVDRI

-178 GVSEASVAGEL
+178 GVTEASVAGEL
-189 SHRLIRRTVMPVR
+189 SHRLIRRTVTPVR

-209 RNVRYRHWSYS
+209 RNMRYRHWSYS

-227 ATISCV
+227 ATVSCV

-254 ELWAAHQKAVLI
+254 ELWAAHQKAVLM
-266 HATGMYFSRAGQQL
+266 HATGMYFSRTGRQL
-280 KDIWRKVR
+280 KEIWPKVR
-288 RIYDKFGMPTEW
+288 RIYDKFGMSTEW

-311 RAMEHQLTPDSDYEL
+311 RAMEHQLTPDSEYEL
-326 EAPTAMYWHP
+326 QAPAAMYWHP
-336 GVSASVTG
+336 GVNAALTG
-344 DTILVLPGGCEIV
+344 DTILVMPGGCEIV

-374 VPCCGLL
+374 VSCCGLL
-381 LIQEDSAPE
+381 PIRDKKTK
-390 ICEKNSPEKTAALFM
+390 EKSR
-405 GLHLPDDDT
+405 DDDAANT
-414 DGSRMDSIWELDMS
+414 PSLLAGLNFLDDDADGSRMDSVWELDMS
-428 LHPSVF
+428 AQQSVF
-434 EESETRPNQTARAET
+434 EESETEYSGQSVLE
-449 SDRTAVPERSRAG
+449 
-462 CRFP
+462 